1 MITTAMIAGGVVG
14 GQCTINYDTRYSAHS
29 GLGIRYNSEHRW
41 STKYSVV
48 NYLDF

>member
-29 GLGIRYNSEHRW
+29 GLRGSDI
-41 STKYSVV
+41 TV
-48 NYLDF
+48 NTDEALNIL